1 MRIID
6 QIKAKEVFTPT
17 ERTIAEYL
25 EKNSK
30 EAVNLSLDE
39 LSSRLYV
46 SKSSI
51 IRFCKKLGFKGHK
64 ELSVQLA
71 KELNTF
77 TFDDKVLN
85 PSLPYEP
92 GDDRRTIADKT
103 YTLNLG
109 ALQDTY
115 QDLNLDQIYGI
126 ARVIHDLGKVYI
138 YSAEESYLN
147 AKWLEVALR
156 EVGIQ
161 ARLVSI
167 PGSNVHQALRQEE
180 GSAALFILYEER
192 QEGLVRPAQVLK
204 EKKIPVYLI
213 TGPKKGPL
221 AKYATETVS
230 VGFYES
236 YPKVYPIGSAT
247 AVKLVTDIL
256 FADIFN
262 MDYQR
267 NMNKIQKEDSDRKR
281 LNSSSTNKGM
291 AE

>member
-1 MRIID
+1 MKIID
-6 QIKAKEVFTPT
+6 QIRSKDMFTPT

-25 EKNSK
+25 EKNSR

-39 LSSRLYV
+39 LAGRLYV

-77 TFDDKVLN
+77 IFDDKVLN
-85 PSLPYEP
+85 PSFPYEP
-92 GDDRRTIADKT
+92 GDDRKKIADKT

-109 ALQDTY
+109 ALEDTY

-126 ARVIHDLGKVYI
+126 AKVIHDQGKVYI
-138 YSAEESYLN
+138 YSVESSYLN
-147 AKWLEVALR
+147 AKWLELGLR
-156 EVGIQ
+156 DIGIE
-161 ARLVSI
+161 ARLITI
-167 PGSNVHQALRQEE
+167 PGSNVHQALRQESD
-180 GSAALFILYEER
+180 SAALFIQYSER

-221 AKYATETVS
+221 GNYATETVS
-230 VGFYES
+230 ISYYEPD
-236 YPKVYPIGSAT
+236 PKVYPIGSFM

-256 FADIFN
+256 YADLFN
-262 MDYQR
+262 MDYQK
-267 NMNKIQKEDSDRKR
+267 NMDRIQKEERDRKK
-281 LNSSSTNKGM
+281 LSVSSTNKGM

>member
-25 EKNSK
+25 EKNSR

-39 LSSRLYV
+39 LASRLYV

-85 PSLPYEP
+85 PSMPYEA

-109 ALQDTY
+109 ALDDTY
-115 QDLNLDQIYGI
+115 QDLDLDQIYGI
-126 ARVIHDLGKVYI
+126 AKVIHDIGKVTI

-147 AKWLEVALR
+147 AKWLEIALQ
-156 EVGIQ
+156 EIGIQ
-161 ARLVSI
+161 AVLISV
-167 PGSNVHQALRQEE
+167 PGNNVHRALRQEE
-180 GSAALFILYEER
+180 GTVALFILYEDR

-221 AKYATETVS
+221 SRYATETVT
-230 VGFYES
+230 VS
-236 YPKVYPIGSAT
+236 YFETSPKVFPIGSAT

-262 MDYQR
+262 MDYQK
-267 NMNKIQKEDSDRKR
+267 NMNRVEKEEKDRKR
-281 LNSSSTNKGM
+281 LNASSTNKGM